1 MRVLPFSLLPCLPRE
16 KLPVYDCSD
25 RIILHKEFCAQVGY
39 VIEDMLCL
47 TNSIEQTIYGTVFEL
62 HDGDKDAIYVPNWM
76 LYKLDSLDT
85 FAVSHAVKN
94 KCKSIQ
100 IQPHS
105 AVWFASSGFMP
116 ALNAAIINY
125 HSLMKETRI
134 PLLIGMRIEYVTI
147 RQFSPSSAEAC
158 YVYNCGSVGLQVLSA
173 FEKEVMEV
181 AEAPIPFLFQKGRHA
196 KKKRDRV
203 AFTGRGFVLGGSEFK
218 SDSPQAAAAVAAH
231 RRLIKNRR

>member
-1 MRVLPFSLLPCLPRE
+1 MRVLPFSLLPCIPRE

-47 TNSIEQTIYGTVFEL
+47 TNSLEQAMYGTVFEL
-62 HDGDKDAIYVPNWM
+62 HDGDKETIYIPNWM

-85 FAVSHAVKN
+85 FVVSHAVKN

-105 AVWFASSGFMP
+105 AAWSSSSGFMP
-116 ALNAAIINY
+116 ALNGAIINY
-125 HSLMKETRI
+125 HCLMKETRI
-134 PLLIGMRIEYVTI
+134 PLLIGTRIEYATI

-158 YVYNCGSVGLQVLSA
+158 YVYNCGSVGLQVMSA
-173 FEKEVMEV
+173 FEKEKVEE

-196 KKKRDRV
+196 KKKRDRL
-203 AFTGRGFVLGGSEFK
+203 AFTGRGFLLGGSELK
-218 SDSPQAAAAVAAH
+218 TDSPQTAAAAAA
-231 RRLIKNRR
+231 RNRLIKNRR